1 MYRQLKLILRS
12 LIPVRLLY
20 YLEPVIRKSLYFFYQ
35 GNAYQ
40 CNVCGAKLRKFILL
54 ENNERLC
61 TNCGSLPRTRRI
73 YQILQNN
80 WLVPG
85 VRILDFSPS
94 RSLFRKLKKT
104 ASIEYVAS
112 DLSGDFLADKKYD
125 ITQIEVNDASF
136 DLVICYHVLEHI
148 PDDRKAIQELYRIL
162 DRGGKCLIQTPFKEG
177 DIYENPSITLPNERI
192 RHFGQKDH
200 VRIYSVNGLVKR
212 LEKAGFQVEKLSFE
226 EEYNNPNGF
235 SEKEVVLDCK
245 K

>member
-1 MYRQLKLILRS
+1 MYRQLKIILRKS
-12 LIPVRLLY
+12 IPDRLLY
-20 YLEPVIRKSLYFFYQ
+20 FLEPLIRKSLYIFYQ

-40 CNVCGAKLRKFILL
+40 CNLCGAKLRKFILL

-61 TNCGSLPRTRRI
+61 PNCGSLPRTRRI
-73 YQILQNN
+73 YQILQDG
-80 WLVPG
+80 WLVPD

-94 RSLFRKLKKT
+94 RSLFRKLKKI
-104 ASIEYVAS
+104 ASIKYVAS

-148 PDDRKAIQELYRIL
+148 PDDYKAIQELYRIL
-162 DRGGKCLIQTPFKEG
+162 NRGGRCLIQTPFKEG
-177 DIYENPSITLPNERI
+177 DIYENPLITAPNERI
-192 RHFGQKDH
+192 RHFGQEDH
-200 VRIYSVNGLVKR
+200 VRIYSVNGLAKR
-212 LEKAGFQVEKLSFE
+212 LEMAGFPVETLSFD

-235 SEKEVVLDCK
+235 SEKEVVLVCK